1 MALDC
6 LLTSGFNGIECNSS
20 NPGAKTFVY
29 FANESEIVS
38 YTAGATESVYTAIT
52 FDAGKGLSR
61 YEVAKDTLIFRE
73 SLQGGE
79 EDLSSYNFE
88 VEFNIKSMGV
98 AARNAV
104 QDLNGPNL
112 VAIVPTKNGE
122 FIIAG
127 KGEGMK
133 ILTNDATTDTDGY
146 GETVVLQVTQM
157 REKRSF
163 IELSTEALTQAL
175 LESYVVA
182 S

>member
-6 LLTSGFNGIECNSS
+6 LLTSGFSGIECNSS
-20 NPGAKTFVY
+20 NPGAKTYVF
-29 FANESEIVS
+29 FANESEIAS
-38 YTAGATESVYTAIT
+38 YTAGSVDGLYTNIT

-61 YEVAKDTLIFRE
+61 YEVAKDSLVFRE

-98 AARNAV
+98 GARNAV
-104 QDLNGPNL
+104 QDLNGPNI

-133 ILTNDATTDTDGY
+133 ILTNEATTAQDSY

-157 REKRSF
+157 SEKRSF
-163 IELSTEALTQAL
+163 ILDTDEATTLAL
-175 LESYVVA
+175 LEAKVVA